1 MEIGTWIDFGIL
13 IVAIVAAAF
22 SFREIQSNNVAE
34 RNKLLSQLNRRYLN
48 SNDIQ
53 VVVKYLRQNAPS
65 DVKPSPYQIDM
76 FLRFFEELGVYLKKK
91 TLAPSDVK
99 NFFHYYLERF
109 YSSDRGTQ
117 LRNDI
122 NNEELDWPYLNDY
135 KSILPIDIKL

>member
-1 MEIGTWIDFGIL
+1 MEIGTWIDLGIL

-34 RNKLLSQLNRRYLN
+34 RNKLLSQLNKRYLN

-53 VVVKYLRQNAPS
+53 AVVKYLRQNAPS

-91 TLAPSDVK
+91 TLVPSDVK

-109 YSSDRGTQ
+109 YTTNRGRL
-117 LRNDI
+117 LRDSI
-122 NNEELDWPYLNDY
+122 NNEELYWPYLNDY
-135 KSILPIDIKL
+135 KSILPIDMKL